1 MAELSECVCR
11 QKLFEGTGLRELP
24 ESLEVA
30 RILVHRDVDNA
41 IQDRDD
47 LVFTFE
53 ALFEFN
59 VFVPEGVSEKVEANA
74 VGTTFKE
81 PAGEC

>member
-1 MAELSECVCR
+1 M
-11 QKLFEGTGLRELP
+11 RELP
-24 ESLEVA
+24 ESLKVA